1 VTKHVLSGIRPEPLA
16 SYLVGLGVIR
26 VVGEQADPEVCAWW
40 DDAGLVVETTV
51 DDLAGWLAE
60 EFVPTPVLRAWNPG
74 SGFGLGDGAP
84 SPELAELLSNPSPRL
99 DPYRATL
106 AAAHRAAARYR
117 GRAWNNA
124 DVAREFRNRCP
135 DAALP
140 WIDAA
145 TVLADNEIFY
155 PPLLG
160 TGGND
165 GRFDFAGNLH
175 QHLVRLLDP
184 SPAATKRR
192 LALVRDL
199 LSGAQTEPLTPAAI
213 GQFDPAAAGGR
224 NSSPFG
230 AADSLVNPWAY
241 VLMVEGALMFAAT
254 AARRNLHG
262 AGRAAIPFTVAQS
275 PEGSPSGADEAS
287 RGELWAPLWER
298 PLTYAEIRHIFG
310 EARAA
315 WRGRPAQQAVEFY
328 AATRTLGVARGIDAF
343 VRYGIHQ
350 RNGQAHVAVPI
361 ERVVVRNRPAVVLAA
376 RIEDWVKQARRG
388 EASTAIGQAAR
399 RYDAAY
405 LEFAKTGEPI
415 ALGRLLAAVTD
426 LELAV
431 GRSGRAKETVRVRVP
446 PNAQRFLE
454 VLSRA
459 ESSELRLAV
468 GLASC
473 RTLPGAMTPSRSMR
487 QILLPI
493 DPGRPRP
500 EWRPTPIVAGFGV
513 RPLTRVLADV
523 LIWRAR
529 TGIDEQSGPD
539 GDRSVRGVLTFR
551 RGVPVRA
558 ADLHAWV
565 QRRLDDDLLLMWFK
579 ACLALDWRG
588 VRPTWTEQPVV
599 ELPVPLL
606 GMLHALAN
614 GVVSRQDGDERS
626 VTVLALSPDWP
637 VRLVA
642 GRLADV
648 HREAVQRL
656 RLAGVTVADAA
667 SDATLREIDGAR
679 MVAALVPRCAQASGV
694 LTRYLSVTDDE
705 QPPDLA
711 VDIDDESDE
720 EMSRDIE
727 EELS

>member
-1 VTKHVLSGIRPEPLA
+1 VTKHVLGGIRPDPLA
-16 SYLVGLGVIR
+16 SYLAGLGVIR
-26 VVGEQADPEVCAWW
+26 VVGDQADLEISAWW
-40 DDAGLVVETTV
+40 DDAGLVIETTV

-60 EFVPTPVLRAWNPG
+60 TFVPTPVLRAWNPG
-74 SGFGLGDGAP
+74 SGFGLGEGAP
-84 SPELAELLSNPSPRL
+84 SPELAELLKNPSPRL

-117 GRAWNNA
+117 GGAWSNA
-124 DVAREFRNRCP
+124 DVAREFRNWCP
-135 DAALP
+135 DEALP

-145 TVLADNEIFY
+145 TVLAGNEIFY

-175 QHLVRLLDP
+175 QHLVRLFDP
-184 SPAATKRR
+184 SPTAVKRR
-192 LALVRDL
+192 LALIRDL
-199 LSGAQTEPLTPAAI
+199 LGGAQAEPLTPAAI

-230 AADSLVNPWAY
+230 AAESLVNPWAY

-254 AARRNLHG
+254 AARRNLHA
-262 AGRAAIPFTVAQS
+262 AGRAAIPFTVTQS
-275 PEGSPSGADEAS
+275 PEGSPSGADEES

-343 VRYGIHQ
+343 LRYGIHQ

-361 ERVVVRNRPAVVLAA
+361 ERVRVRNRPSVALAA

-388 EASTAIGQAAR
+388 ETSAAIGQAAR
-399 RYDAAY
+399 RYDAAHM
-405 LEFAKTGEPI
+405 EFAKTGDPV
-415 ALGRLLAAVTD
+415 ALGRLLAAVTE
-426 LELAV
+426 LEMAV

-446 PNAQRFLE
+446 PNAQRFLD
-454 VLSRA
+454 VLREA

-473 RTLPGAMTPSRSMR
+473 RTLRSATPPRTMR
-487 QILLPI
+487 QLLLPV

-513 RPLTRVLADV
+513 RPLERVLADV
-523 LIWRAR
+523 LVWRAR
-529 TGIDEQSGPD
+529 TGIDEQSGQD
-539 GDRSVRGVLTFR
+539 GDRPVRGVRTFR
-551 RGVPVRA
+551 SGIPVPA

-565 QRRLDDDLLLMWFK
+565 RKQLDDGLVLMWLK

-588 VRPTWTEQPVV
+588 VRHTWTEQPAVD
-599 ELPVPLL
+599 LPVPLL
-606 GMLHALAN
+606 GMLHALAS
-614 GVVSRQDGDERS
+614 GVVSRQDGGDERS
-626 VTVLALSPDWP
+626 GWVLGLQPDWP
-637 VRLVA
+637 ARLTA
-642 GRLADV
+642 GKLADV
-648 HREAVQRL
+648 HAEAARWL
-656 RLAGVTVADAA
+656 RLAGITVADAA
-667 SDATLREIDGAR
+667 SAAACPDIDGAR
-679 MVAALVPRCAQASGV
+679 VAAALVPRCAHASGV
-694 LTRYLSVTDDE
+694 LTRYLSMTEDE
-705 QPPDLA
+705 QGPDLA
-711 VDIDDESDE
+711 EDIDE
-720 EMSRDIE
+720 EIDPEIE

>member
-1 VTKHVLSGIRPEPLA
+1 
-16 SYLVGLGVIR
+16 
-26 VVGEQADPEVCAWW
+26 
-40 DDAGLVVETTV
+40 
-51 DDLAGWLAE
+51 
-60 EFVPTPVLRAWNPG
+60 
-74 SGFGLGDGAP
+74 
-84 SPELAELLSNPSPRL
+84 
-99 DPYRATL
+99 
-106 AAAHRAAARYR
+106 AAHQAAARYR
-117 GRAWNNA
+117 GGSWNNA

-184 SPAATKRR
+184 SPVATKRR

-199 LSGAQTEPLTPAAI
+199 LSGAQSEPLTPAAV

-298 PLTYAEIRHIFG
+298 PLTYPEIRHIFG

-315 WRGRPAQQAVEFY
+315 WRGRPVQQAVEFY

-361 ERVVVRNRPAVVLAA
+361 ERVRVRNRPAVALAA
-376 RIEDWVKQARRG
+376 RIEGWVKQARRG
-388 EASTAIGQAAR
+388 DASTTIGQAAR

-405 LEFAKTGEPI
+405 LEFAKTGEPV
-415 ALGRLLAAVTD
+415 ALGRLLATVTE
-426 LELAV
+426 LEMAV
-431 GRSGRAKETVRVRVP
+431 GRSGRARETVRVRVP
-446 PNAQRFLE
+446 PNAQRFLD
-454 VLSRA
+454 VLCAA
-459 ESSELRLAV
+459 ESPELRLAV

-473 RTLPGAMTPSRSMR
+473 RTLRGATPARTMR
-487 QILLPI
+487 QILLPV

-513 RPLTRVLADV
+513 RPLERVLTDV

-529 TGIDEQSGPD
+529 TGVDEQPGQD
-539 GDRSVRGVLTFR
+539 GDRPVRGVRTFR
-551 RGVPVRA
+551 SGIPVPA
-558 ADLHAWV
+558 ADLHAWA
-565 QRRLDDDLLLMWFK
+565 QQRLDDDLVLMWLK

-588 VRPTWTEQPVV
+588 VRHTWTEQPAV
-599 ELPVPLL
+599 ELPLPLL

-614 GVVSRQDGDERS
+614 GVVSRQDGGDERS
-626 VTVLALSPDWP
+626 GPVLGLQPDWP
-637 VRLVA
+637 VRLAA
-642 GRLADV
+642 GKLADV
-648 HREAVQRL
+648 HAEAGRRL
-656 RLAGVTVADAA
+656 SLAGITVADAA
-667 SDATLREIDGAR
+667 SDTALRQLDGAR
-679 MVAALVPRCAQASGV
+679 VAAALVPRCAQASGV
-694 LTRYLSVTDDE
+694 LTRYLSTSEDE
-705 QPPDLA
+705 QTPDLTE
-711 VDIDDESDE
+711 DIDE
-720 EMSRDIE
+720 ENDSEIE
-727 EELS
+727 EDLS

>member
-1 VTKHVLSGIRPEPLA
+1 VTKHVLGGVRPEPLA

-26 VVGEQADPEVCAWW
+26 VVAEQADSELSSWW
-40 DDAGLVVETTV
+40 DDAGLVMETTV
-51 DDLAGWLAE
+51 DDLASWLAE
-60 EFVPTPVLRAWNPG
+60 RFVPTPVLRAWNPG
-74 SGFGLGDGAP
+74 SGFGLGDAAP
-84 SPELAELLSNPSPRL
+84 SAELAELLRNPSPRL

-117 GRAWNNA
+117 GGAWNNA
-124 DVAREFRNRCP
+124 DVTREFRNWCP
-135 DAALP
+135 DEALP

-145 TVLADNEIFY
+145 TVLADKEIFY

-175 QHLVRLLDP
+175 QHLVRLFDP
-184 SPAATKRR
+184 SPAAATRR
-192 LALVRDL
+192 LVLVRDL

-230 AADSLVNPWAY
+230 EADSLVNPWAY
-241 VLMVEGALMFAAT
+241 VLMIEGTLMFAAT
-254 AARRNLHG
+254 AARRNLHD
-262 AGRAAIPFTVAQS
+262 ARRAAIPFTVTPS

-361 ERVVVRNRPAVVLAA
+361 ERVKVDNRPSVVLAA

-388 EASTAIGQAAR
+388 EASAAIGQAAR
-399 RYDAAY
+399 RYDKAH
-405 LEFAKTGEPI
+405 LEFAKTGDPV

-426 LELAV
+426 LEMAV
-431 GRSGRAKETVRVRVP
+431 GRSGRARETVRVRVP
-446 PNAQRFLE
+446 PNARRFLD
-454 VLSRA
+454 VLRDA
-459 ESSELRLAV
+459 ESAELRLAV

-473 RTLPGAMTPSRSMR
+473 RTLRGAAPSRTMR
-487 QILLPI
+487 QILLPV

-500 EWRPTPIVAGFGV
+500 GWRPTPIVPGFGV
-513 RPLTRVLADV
+513 RPLERVLADV
-523 LIWRAR
+523 LVWRAR
-529 TGIDEQSGPD
+529 TGIDETSGSD
-539 GDRSVRGVLTFR
+539 GDRPVRGVLTFR
-551 RGVPVRA
+551 LGVPVPA
-558 ADLHAWV
+558 ADLHAWL
-565 QRRLDDDLLLMWFK
+565 QHRLDDNLVLMWFK

-588 VRPTWTEQPVV
+588 VRPTWTESPVG

-606 GMLHALAN
+606 GVLHALAA
-614 GVVSRQDGDERS
+614 GVVSRQDDADYGGP
-626 VTVLALSPDWP
+626 VLGLHPDWP
-637 VRLVA
+637 IRLA
-642 GRLADV
+642 GGKLADV
-648 HREAVQRL
+648 HTDAVRRL
-656 RLAGVTVADAA
+656 RLAGITVAEAA
-667 SDATLREIDGAR
+667 SDALLRELDGAR
-679 MVAALVPRCAQASGV
+679 VAAALVPRCAHASGV
-694 LTRYLSVTDDE
+694 LTRYLSVTEDE
-705 QPPDLA
+705 QAPDLA
-711 VDIDDESDE
+711 DDIDE
-720 EMSRDIE
+720 ELDPEIE
-727 EELS
+727 EDLS

>member
-1 VTKHVLSGIRPEPLA
+1 MTKHVLGGIRPEPLA
-16 SYLVGLGVIR
+16 SYLAGLGVIR
-26 VVGEQADPEVCAWW
+26 VVGEQADSGICAWW
-40 DDAGLVVETTV
+40 DDTGLVVETTV

-60 EFVPTPVLRAWNPG
+60 AFVPTPVLRAWNPG
-74 SGFGLGDGAP
+74 SGFGLGDDAP
-84 SPELAELLSNPSPRL
+84 SPELAELLKNRSPRL
-99 DPYRATL
+99 DPYRATA
-106 AAAHRAAARYR
+106 AAAHQAASRYR
-117 GRAWNNA
+117 GGAWNNA

-135 DAALP
+135 DEALP

-145 TVLADNEIFY
+145 TVLADDEIFY

-165 GRFDFAGNLH
+165 GRLDFAGNLH

-184 SPAATKRR
+184 NPAATKRR
-192 LALVRDL
+192 LALIRDL
-199 LSGAQTEPLTPAAI
+199 LSGTQTESLTPAAI

-241 VLMVEGALMFAAT
+241 VLMIEGTLMFAAS

-275 PEGSPSGADEAS
+275 PEGSPSGADEES

-328 AATRTLGVARGIDAF
+328 AATRTLGVARGINAF

-361 ERVVVRNRPAVVLAA
+361 ERVKVDNRPSVALAA

-388 EASTAIGQAAR
+388 ETSAAIGQAAR
-399 RYDAAY
+399 RYDKAY
-405 LEFAKTGEPI
+405 LEFAKTGEPV

-426 LELAV
+426 LEMAV
-431 GRSGRAKETVRVRVP
+431 GRSGRARETVRVRVP
-446 PNAQRFLE
+446 PNAQRFME
-454 VLSRA
+454 VLREV

-473 RTLPGAMTPSRSMR
+473 RTLRGTAPSRTMR
-487 QILLPI
+487 QILLPV
-493 DPGRPRP
+493 DPGWPRP
-500 EWRPTPIVAGFGV
+500 TWRPTPIVPGFGV
-513 RPLTRVLADV
+513 RALERVLADV
-523 LIWRAR
+523 LVWRAR
-529 TGIDEQSGPD
+529 TGIDEQSSQD
-539 GDRSVRGVLTFR
+539 GDQPVRGVRTFR
-551 RGVPVRA
+551 LGIPVPA

-565 QRRLDDDLLLMWFK
+565 RKQLDDDLVGMWFK

-588 VRPTWTEQPVV
+588 VRPSWTEQPAV
-599 ELPVPLL
+599 ELPVPPL
-606 GMLHALAN
+606 GMLHALAS
-614 GVVSRQDGDERS
+614 GVVSRQDGGDERS
-626 VTVLALSPDWP
+626 GPVLGLQPDWP
-637 VRLVA
+637 VRLTA
-642 GRLADV
+642 GRLAEV
-648 HREAVQRL
+648 HAEAARWL
-656 RLAGVTVADAA
+656 RLAGIIVADVA
-667 SDATLREIDGAR
+667 SDAALREIDGYR
-679 MVAALVPRCAQASGV
+679 LTAAIVPRCAHASRV
-694 LTRYLSVTDDE
+694 LTRYLSMAEDE
-705 QPPDLA
+705 PSPDLA
-711 VDIDDESDE
+711 DDMDDETE
-720 EMSRDIE
+720 REIE

>member
-16 SYLVGLGVIR
+16 SYLAGLGVIR
-26 VVGEQADPEVCAWW
+26 VVGEQADPEICAWW

-60 EFVPTPVLRAWNPG
+60 TFVPTPVLRAWNPG
-74 SGFGLGDGAP
+74 SGFGLGEDAP
-84 SPELAELLSNPSPRL
+84 SAELAELLKNPSPRL

-106 AAAHRAAARYR
+106 AAAHEAAARYR
-117 GRAWNNA
+117 GRAWDNA
-124 DVAREFRNRCP
+124 DVVREFRNRCP
-135 DAALP
+135 EEALP

-145 TVLADNEIFY
+145 TVLTGTKSGTEIFY

-165 GRFDFAGNLH
+165 GRLDFAGNLH

-184 SPAATKRR
+184 SPAAAQRR

-199 LSGAQTEPLTPAAI
+199 LNGVQTERLTPAAI

-241 VLMVEGALMFAAT
+241 VLMVEGALMFAAS
-254 AARRNLHG
+254 ASRRHLHE
-262 AGRAAIPFTVAQS
+262 AGRAAIPFTVAPS
-275 PEGSPSGADEAS
+275 PDGSPSGADEPS

-350 RNGQAHVAVPI
+350 RNGRNHFAVPI
-361 ERVVVRNRPAVVLAA
+361 ERVKVRNRPAVALAA
-376 RIEDWVKQARRG
+376 RVEDWVTQARRG
-388 EASTAIGQAAR
+388 EASAAIGQAAR

-405 LEFAKTGEPI
+405 LEFAKNGDAL

-426 LELAV
+426 VELAV
-431 GRSGRAKETVRVRVP
+431 GRSGRARGTVPVRVP

-454 VLSRA
+454 VLRDA
-459 ESSELRLAV
+459 ESAELRLAV

-473 RTLPGAMTPSRSMR
+473 RTLHGAAPGRTMR
-487 QILLPI
+487 QVLLPV

-500 EWRPTPIVAGFGV
+500 TWRPAPVVPGFGI
-513 RPLTRVLADV
+513 RPLERVLADV
-523 LIWRAR
+523 LVWRAR
-529 TGIDEQSGPD
+529 TAIDEPSSAD
-539 GDRSVRGVLTFR
+539 GRSVRGVLTFR
-551 RGVPVRA
+551 AGIPVPA

-565 QRRLDDDLLLMWFK
+565 HHELDDRLLLLWFK

-588 VRPTWTEQPVV
+588 VRPPWTEPSIV

-606 GMLHALAN
+606 GMLHALAS
-614 GVVSRQDGDERS
+614 GVVSRQEGDDGRS
-626 VTVLALSPDWP
+626 GTVLGLQPDWP
-637 VRLVA
+637 RQLTAGKLAEVHAAAARRL
-642 GRLADV
+642 
-648 HREAVQRL
+648 E
-656 RLAGVTVADAA
+656 LAGITVAPAA
-667 SDATLREIDGAR
+667 SEAALRTIDGAR
-679 MVAALVPRCAQASGV
+679 LAAALVPRCAQPARV
-694 LTRYLSVTDDE
+694 LTKYLSTVED
-705 QPPDLA
+705 QPSDPA
-711 VDIDDESDE
+711 EDIDDKTIFE
-720 EMSRDIE
+720 IE
-727 EELS
+727 EERP

>member
-1 VTKHVLSGIRPEPLA
+1 MTKHVLGGIRPEPLA
-16 SYLVGLGVIR
+16 SYLAGLGVIR
-26 VVGEQADPEVCAWW
+26 VVGEQADPEICAWW
-40 DDAGLVVETTV
+40 DEAGLVVETTV

-60 EFVPTPVLRAWNPG
+60 KFVPTPVLRAWNDR
-74 SGFGLGDGAP
+74 SNFGRGENAP
-84 SPELAELLSNPSPRL
+84 SADLAELLKNPSPRL

-117 GRAWNNA
+117 SGAWDNA
-124 DVAREFRNRCP
+124 EVTREFRNWCP

-145 TVLADNEIFY
+145 AVLADNEIFY

-184 SPAATKRR
+184 TPAATKRR

-199 LSGAQTEPLTPAAI
+199 LSGEQTEPLTPAAI

-254 AARRNLHG
+254 AVRRHLHDAR
-262 AGRAAIPFTVAQS
+262 RAAIPFTVTPS

-343 VRYGIHQ
+343 MRYGIHQ
-350 RNGQAHVAVPI
+350 RNGQAHVAVPV
-361 ERVVVRNRPAVVLAA
+361 ERVVVRNRPAVALAA

-388 EASTAIGQAAR
+388 DVGAAIEQVAR
-399 RYDAAY
+399 RYDKAHM
-405 LEFAKTGEPI
+405 EFAKTGDPV
-415 ALGRLLAAVTD
+415 ALGWLLAAVTD

-431 GRSGRAKETVRVRVP
+431 GRSGRVRETVRVRVP
-446 PNAQRFLE
+446 PNARRFLD
-454 VLSRA
+454 VLRDA
-459 ESSELRLAV
+459 ESAELRLAV

-473 RTLPGAMTPSRSMR
+473 RTLRGAAPSRTMR
-487 QILLPI
+487 QILLPV

-500 EWRPTPIVAGFGV
+500 GWRPTPIVPGFGV
-513 RPLTRVLADV
+513 RPLERVLADV
-523 LIWRAR
+523 LVWRAR
-529 TGIDEQSGPD
+529 TGIDETSGSD
-539 GDRSVRGVLTFR
+539 GDRPVRGVLTFR
-551 RGVPVRA
+551 LGVPVPA
-558 ADLHAWV
+558 ADLHAWL
-565 QRRLDDDLLLMWFK
+565 QHRLDDNLVLMWFK

-588 VRPTWTEQPVV
+588 VRPTWTESPVV

-606 GMLHALAN
+606 GVLHALAA
-614 GVVSRQDGDERS
+614 GVVSRQDDADYGGP
-626 VTVLALSPDWP
+626 VLGLHPDWP
-637 VRLVA
+637 IRLA
-642 GRLADV
+642 GGKLADV
-648 HREAVQRL
+648 HTDAVRRL
-656 RLAGVTVADAA
+656 RLAGITVAEAA
-667 SDATLREIDGAR
+667 SDALLRELDGAR
-679 MVAALVPRCAQASGV
+679 VAAALVPRCAHASGV
-694 LTRYLSVTDDE
+694 LTRYLSVTEDE
-705 QPPDLA
+705 QAPDLA
-711 VDIDDESDE
+711 DDIDE
-720 EMSRDIE
+720 ELDPEIE
-727 EELS
+727 EDLS

>member
-1 VTKHVLSGIRPEPLA
+1 MTKHVLSGIRPEPLA

-26 VVGEQADPEVCAWW
+26 VVAEQADDELCAWW

-60 EFVPTPVLRAWNPG
+60 TFVPTPVLRAWNPG

-84 SPELAELLSNPSPRL
+84 SAELAELLKNPSPRL

-106 AAAHRAAARYR
+106 AAAHQAAARYR
-117 GRAWNNA
+117 SKAWNNA
-124 DVAREFRNRCP
+124 DVVREFRNRCP

-155 PPLLG
+155 APLLG

-184 SPAATKRR
+184 SPASTKRR

-199 LSGAQTEPLTPAAI
+199 LSGGQTEPLTPAAI

-230 AADSLVNPWAY
+230 AADSLVNPWTY

-254 AARRNLHG
+254 AARRNLHD

-361 ERVVVRNRPAVVLAA
+361 ERVVVRNRPSVALAA
-376 RIEDWVKQARRG
+376 RIEDWVRQARRG
-388 EASTAIGQAAR
+388 EASAAIAQAAR
-399 RYDAAY
+399 RYDKAY

-431 GRSGRAKETVRVRVP
+431 SRSGRARETVPARVP

-454 VLSRA
+454 VLGKT

-473 RTLPGAMTPSRSMR
+473 RTLRGAEPSRTMR
-487 QILLPI
+487 QILLPV

-500 EWRPTPIVAGFGV
+500 EWRPTPIVPGFGV
-513 RPLTRVLADV
+513 RPLERVLADV
-523 LIWRAR
+523 LVWRAR
-529 TGIDEQSGPD
+529 TGIEEQSDSD

-551 RGVPVRA
+551 RGVPVPA

-565 QRRLDDDLLLMWFK
+565 QRRVDDDLLLMWFK

-588 VRPTWTEQPVV
+588 VRPTWTKPPAV

-606 GMLHALAN
+606 GMLHALAH
-614 GVVSRQDGDERS
+614 GVMVRQDGHDDRS
-626 VTVLALSPDWP
+626 GTVLGLQPDWP
-637 VRLVA
+637 LRLAA
-642 GRLADV
+642 GKLADV
-648 HREAVQRL
+648 HAEAARRL
-656 RLAGVTVADAA
+656 RLAGITVADAA
-667 SDATLREIDGAR
+667 SEAVLRDLDGAR
-679 MVAALVPRCAQASGV
+679 IAAALVPRCARPSDV
-694 LTRYLSVTDDE
+694 LTSYLSMADEE
-705 QPPDLA
+705 QPPVLTE
-711 VDIDDESDE
+711 DIDE
-720 EMSRDIE
+720 EMSQDTE
-727 EELS
+727 EELT